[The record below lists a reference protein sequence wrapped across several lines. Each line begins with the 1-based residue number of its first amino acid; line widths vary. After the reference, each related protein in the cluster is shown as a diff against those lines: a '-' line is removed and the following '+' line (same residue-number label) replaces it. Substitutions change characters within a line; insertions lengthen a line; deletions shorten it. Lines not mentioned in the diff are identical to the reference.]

1 MASYT
6 RNMTEGKPARLILF
20 FALPLM
26 FGNIFQQFYTL
37 VDTMVVGRALG
48 VDALAA
54 VGAAEWTNW
63 MMLGIIQGITQGFAI
78 KMAQEFGAGHEDD
91 LRRTIADSCVLAG
104 MLSVILLALGQIFV
118 QPLMV
123 LLRTPSDIMGGAL
136 LYLRVIFMGIPV
148 VMLYNMLACIL
159 RSMGDART
167 PLIAMGVASAVNIV
181 LDLIFVLWFGLGI
194 AGAAA
199 ATLIAQ
205 VVSSL
210 YCLYRMRKMGGRVF
224 AFTKKDFVLRGNAA
238 RQGKLLLLGLPMA
251 FQNAVIAVGGM
262 TVQSVVNEFGVI
274 FIAGF
279 TATNKLYGL
288 LEVAATSYGYTMV
301 TYVGQNAG
309 AGEYRR
315 IKSGMR
321 AALFVALGT
330 SAVIGVA
337 MLLFGK
343 SILSLFISRE
353 NMEEYVQTLKVAYRY
368 LAVMSVFLP
377 ILYILHVV
385 RSAVQGMG
393 NTFLPML
400 SGIAEFMM
408 RTLSALFLPLL
419 VGENGIFFAEIM
431 AWAGADLVLVA
442 SYFYVVRKF
451 MYGDAKRD
459 NALKK
464 V

>member
-6 RNMTEGKPARLILF
+6 KNMTEGKPSKLIFL

-26 FGNIFQQFYTL
+26 AGNIFQQLYTV
-37 VDTMVVGRALG
+37 VDTMVVGKYLG

-54 VGAAEWTNW
+54 VGAADWTNW
-63 MMLGIIQGITQGFAI
+63 MMLGIIQGFTQGFAI
-78 KMAQEFGAGHEDD
+78 RMAQEFGAGHKGQ
-91 LRRTIADSCVLAG
+91 LRRTIADSAVLAAV
-104 MLSVILLALGQIFV
+104 LSL
-118 QPLMV
+118 V
-123 LLRTPSDIMGGAL
+123 LLIAGQGLARPILVLLKTPGEIMGGAL
-136 LYLRVIFMGIPV
+136 LYLRVVFVGVPV

-167 PLIAMGVASAVNIV
+167 PLVAMVVASAVNIALDV
-181 LDLIFVLWFGLGI
+181 LFVMGFGWGI

-210 YCLYRMRKMGGRVF
+210 YCLYHMHRVGGEVFMFQKEDFVPFRRSGQGGR
-224 AFTKKDFVLRGNAA
+224 LM
-238 RQGKLLLLGLPMA
+238 LLGMPMA

-262 TVQSVVNEFGVI
+262 IVQSVVNDFGVI

-288 LEVAATSYGYTMV
+288 LEIAATSYGYTMV

-309 AGEYRR
+309 AGAHGR

-321 AALFVALGT
+321 
-330 SAVIGVA
+330 SAVFIAIATSVVIA
-337 MLLFGK
+337 AVMLLFGK
-343 SILSLFISRE
+343 GILGAFISRE
-353 NMEEYVQTLKVAYRY
+353 EPEKFARTLVVAYRY
-368 LAVMSVFLP
+368 LAVMSLFLP
-377 ILYILHVV
+377 VLYILHVT
-385 RSAVQGMG
+385 RSAIQGMG

-400 SGIAEFMM
+400 SGIAEFLM
-408 RTLSALFLPLL
+408 RTLSALLLPRI

-442 SYFYVVRKF
+442 SYFYVFRRISGKAFRK
-451 MYGDAKRD
+451 GAGKG
-459 NALKK
+459 LP
-464 V
+464 